1 MDLKKLYEKT
11 NGGLGQDH
19 FSFTQLSKTKP
30 IGMWIVDYFVR
41 DQKRRRADKKNFKL
55 GYGSVSAVSYTH
67 LTLPTI
73 YSV

>member
-41 DQKRRRADKKNFKL
+41 DQKRRRAERRVD
-55 GYGSVSAVSYTH
+55 
-67 LTLPTI
+67 
-73 YSV
+73 